1 MAGDPKY
8 LKYNIN
14 LSKKKL
20 KPLKLIPLELFRAV
34 SKGENFLLKTL
45 MDFAPPQAKP
55 ERLYLIGFS
64 LRLIIKLS

>member
-1 MAGDPKY
+1 MAGDRKY

-20 KPLKLIPLELFRAV
+20 KPLKPIPLELFRAV
-34 SKGENFLLKTL
+34 SKGEIFPLKTL
-45 MDFAPPQAKP
+45 MDFALPQAKP

-64 LRLIIKLS
+64 LRLITKPS